1 MMPDDT
7 PDVETPEAG
16 EAPAETGWRSELGQA
31 EERIAA
37 EKGVDDTPGA
47 NDDADDDADDDGTPV
62 RACARRGLRVWRQ
75 SEASLDTSTHGRV
88 CARHGVL

>member
-1 MMPDDT
+1 MTMPDDT
-7 PDVETPEAG
+7 TPTTQPEAD
-16 EAPAETGWRSELGQA
+16 APAETGGRSKLAQVEK
-31 EERIAA
+31 RIAA
-37 EKGVDDTPGA
+37 EKGVDD
-47 NDDADDDADDDGTPV
+47 TPV